1 MPDTARPILV
11 GQILAE
17 NIRLARKGAGLS
29 QEQLGERAGLHRTE
43 ISQIERGN
51 RIPRADTLFKIA
63 VSCNLEHP
71 GSFFHGLRW
80 TPPAQLG
87 KGTWVAGYAAEADR

>member
-1 MPDTARPILV
+1 MPDTARPNLV
-11 GQILAE
+11 GQVLAE
-17 NIRLARKGAGLS
+17 NIRSARRCAGLS

-43 ISQIERGN
+43 IGHIERGD

-63 VSCNLEHP
+63 VSCNLENP
-71 GSFFHGLRW
+71 GSFFEGLRW

-87 KGTWVAGYAAEADR
+87 KGTWEAGYAAEADR